1 MSNGACILAHFA
13 DQEKLTAAATKL
25 STDKAISRWDAVDG
39 HVHLVAWSSD
49 AKVARGS
56 ITKLDGV
63 DQVTA
68 YETAQATTATTPL
81 DPSRC
86 YAYVF
91 VETEEAKRSQVAKA
105 LGEVPEIVTCTTAR
119 GGCDIIA
126 IVSGETFSHVDAVIR
141 DRIRPLDGILRLKHN
156 RIIDL
161 KQL

>member
-13 DQEKLTAAATKL
+13 DQEKLILAATKL
-25 STDKAISRWDAVDG
+25 SADRAISRWDAVDG

-49 AKVARGS
+49 VKSARGS
-56 ITKLDGV
+56 IAKLDGV

-68 YETAQATTATTPL
+68 YETAQATAATAPL

-91 VETEEAKRSQVAKA
+91 VEAEEAKRIQVGKA
-105 LGEVPEIVTCTTAR
+105 LSEIPEIVSCTAAR

-126 IVSGETFSHVDAVIR
+126 IVSGETFSQVDAVIR
-141 DRIRPLDGILRLKHN
+141 DRIRPLDGVLRLKHN